1 MYELIAKSGF
11 YKNEEGD
18 CEMVQVR
25 RKITILRVLQ
35 VVFYAL
41 GFPLFLHMVMLA
53 NKSTADSLVVNNGY
67 LALIIAAALW
77 VVVILAQLL
86 FRAICRKNRMS
97 RAVMVALIA
106 FIITVAPI
114 VYSDFVLKGQYDEL
128 VAKYIELGLSE
139 GDFSNYED
147 QLTNY
152 ASYAEEMNA
161 EIEEYVTLYNL
172 EIEAF
177 EGKTYSAVNT
187 DGTESELDE
196 EAQAWYSPNGMF
208 GDGYLFSFKQ
218 ALAVQE
224 AYYSNKLAFAAEGRD
239 IDVELADAILALKSN
254 ANSDWNK
261 YKAGADE
268 SSFNMEGFEY
278 VASSDEYELA
288 YGEDGTATKYYV
300 TEARLDTIL
309 GVLGSTLGANSD
321 INSLLGLLGGLLP
334 PGLDINALL
343 SENLSVD
350 QLLGVVNGL
359 GLGATL
365 AGLLG
370 NTGATELTKADLFN
384 LLEGYSNYQSPTT
397 YPVFYFLEDEALR
410 EYAYAN
416 YYANI
421 HGGKLGAVLVGDYV
435 GLKNLDNMTGVA
447 NKYTGEQLLNKKLY
461 WEFQTELLNNFYP
474 IFSVRAMCL
483 KMSAAIVF
491 CLIAAYFFTA
501 KIDEQYAKL
510 KLKKGG
516 NK

>member
-1 MYELIAKSGF
+1 
-11 YKNEEGD
+11 
-18 CEMVQVR
+18 MVKVR

-53 NKSTADSLVVNNGY
+53 NRSTADSLVANNGY
-67 LALIIAAALW
+67 LAIIIAAALW

-86 FRAICRKNRMS
+86 FRAICRKNRMT
-97 RAVMVALIA
+97 RAVLVALIA
-106 FIITVAPI
+106 AIITIAPI
-114 VYSDFVLKGQYDEL
+114 VYSDFVVKGQYDEL
-128 VAKYIELGLSE
+128 VEKYIELGLTE
-139 GDFSNYED
+139 KDFTNYED
-147 QLTNY
+147 QITNY
-152 ASYAEEMNA
+152 ASYADEMNA
-161 EIEEYVTLYNL
+161 NIEAYMELYNL
-172 EIEAF
+172 EIEAI
-177 EGKTYSAVNT
+177 EGKTYSAINT
-187 DGTESELDE
+187 DGTESELNE
-196 EAQAWYSPNGMF
+196 EDQAWYSPNGMF

-239 IDVELADAILALKSN
+239 IDQELANAILALKSDM
-254 ANSDWNK
+254 NSDWNK
-261 YKAGADE
+261 YKAGASE
-268 SSFNMEGFEY
+268 SSFSMEGFEY
-278 VASSDEYELA
+278 VSSQDEYELA
-288 YGEDGTATKYYV
+288 YGENGTATKYYV

-309 GVLGSTLGANSD
+309 SVLGGTLGANPD
-321 INSLLGLLGGLLP
+321 ISGLLGLLGGVLP
-334 PGLDINALL
+334 EGLDINALL
-343 SENLSVD
+343 SESLSVD

-370 NTGATELTKADLFN
+370 NEGATELTKADLFN

-397 YPVFYFLEDEALR
+397 YPVFYFIEDEALR

-421 HGGKLGAVLVGDYV
+421 HGGKVGAVLVGDYV
-435 GLKNLDNMTGVA
+435 GLKNLDNMTGTPNA
-447 NKYTGEQLLNKKLY
+447 YTGEQLLNQKLY

-474 IFSVRAMCL
+474 IFSVRAICL
-483 KMSAAIVF
+483 KMSAVIVF
-491 CLIAAYFFTA
+491 CIAAAYFFTA
-501 KIDEQYAKL
+501 KIDEQYAQL